1 MRPTAC
7 DFGPHALLIGTSD
20 VTCQRE
26 RWQDVDLFTDSIDCT
41 VSTNQLVTKQQW

>member
-7 DFGPHALLIGTSD
+7 DFGPYALLIGTSH

-26 RWQDVDLFTDSIDCT
+26 RWQDVDLFTDSIGAHRA
-41 VSTNQLVTKQQW
+41 VNQLVTKQQR